1 MGLTALL
8 IATTCYAVAAV
19 DLLRLGNVL
28 MAVVWAS
35 YATANAALMKASY
48 PREIEA
54 IIRAWL

>member
-28 MAVVWAS
+28 MAIVWAS
-35 YATANAALMKASY
+35 YATANAALMRASY
-48 PREIEA
+48 PKEIDA
-54 IIRAWL
+54 LVRAWL